1 MCCAIL
7 YSIALKHLNFLAEIA
22 LSHTIVKHT
31 YLFLQ
36 RAIGRYQVH
45 NLAKKVGAARSVK
58 ILKKVPSKPLGII
71 CISPQVRH
79 KFWVFEHVPAHRIQN
94 YTLCKYFQIAFQV
107 PFY

>member
-1 MCCAIL
+1 MCYFVRLKPFLGIKINHLCAVQFGIAVIL
-7 YSIALKHLNFLAEIA
+7 YSIALKHSNFLAEIA

-58 ILKKVPSKPLGII
+58 ILKK
-71 CISPQVRH
+71 CH
-79 KFWVFEHVPAHRIQN
+79 QN
-94 YTLCKYFQIAFQV
+94 
-107 PFY
+107 P